1 MLGVC
6 IVHQDK
12 AIGNRHGD
20 LAELVIRF
28 CVIQTNGV
36 VDARIVFVAS
46 DTALLLQF
54 YERHAQVC
62 TFQFGRPFYLVKCV
76 AVHPIHQGVH
86 PTAVSFD
93 NFHVEHTLHVFS
105 GYYFYGSPVS

>member
-1 MLGVC
+1 MFGYPESDVWAWLGRPQSGTAC
-6 IVHQDK
+6 
-12 AIGNRHGD
+12 
-20 LAELVIRF
+20 
-28 CVIQTNGV
+28 V

-46 DTALLLQF
+46 DTALFLQF

-105 GYYFYGSPVS
+105 GYYF